1 MEKDFEHTPM
11 PPEDQ
16 ETEIKKAV
24 SALEEQRQAIKEELI
39 STRIENIK
47 KSLADSAIGF
57 IPL

>member
-24 SALEEQRQAIKEELI
+24 SALAR
-39 STRIENIK
+39 
-47 KSLADSAIGF
+47 
-57 IPL
+57 